1 MQAPALLALLQTG
14 DKDTEERQEVPKVR
28 EVKLFELRRKIDISG
43 VSGIG
48 TVAQGVIFDNGKVA
62 LTWLTPFTSV
72 TVYENLNHVIAVHG
86 HGGATQ
92 IVQIADLGDEDEFMK
107 PFRKKILN
115 SGAEELPK

>member
-1 MQAPALLALLQTG
+1 MQAPALPTLLQPG
-14 DKDTEERQEVPKVR
+14 DKDTKERQEVPEVR

-86 HGGATQ
+86 HDGATQ
-92 IVQIADLGDEDEFMK
+92 IVQIADLSDENEFMK
-107 PFRKKILN
+107 PFREKILN
-115 SGAEELPK
+115 SGTEELSK

>member
-1 MQAPALLALLQTG
+1 M
-14 DKDTEERQEVPKVR
+14 
-28 EVKLFELRRKIDISG
+28 
-43 VSGIG
+43 
-48 TVAQGVIFDNGKVA
+48 IFDNGKVA

-72 TVYENLNHVIAVHG
+72 TVYENLNPVIAVHG

-115 SGAEELPK
+115 SRAEELSK